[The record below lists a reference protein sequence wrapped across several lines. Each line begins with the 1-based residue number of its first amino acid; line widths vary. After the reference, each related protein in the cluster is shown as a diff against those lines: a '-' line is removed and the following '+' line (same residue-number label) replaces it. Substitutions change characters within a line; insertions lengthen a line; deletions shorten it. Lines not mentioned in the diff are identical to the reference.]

1 MKALNTL
8 IIFIYLL
15 IGNASAYANLKV
27 GTVFFYPPFVM
38 SITTGFDVQFIQ
50 KICQNLQ
57 IKYDLVP
64 MNYNELYTSLV
75 AGKIDIAIGGITIN
89 SAGPENYIYSLPY
102 ILSKGAFLVLKNSNL
117 NSIDSLRGAKVGI
130 VRGSQDGDV
139 FYTYLVAQ
147 NTEQFQIVQYDSMDV
162 LIMALSNGEIS
173 AAFTHESTVLY
184 WGLNGGG
191 QFKAVGDPVR
201 VGEGMG
207 IMSTP
212 KQAPLIN
219 VINQQIKSL
228 EQSGFYMNLYTTY
241 FANEE

>member
-1 MKALNTL
+1 MRTFNTL
-8 IIFIYLL
+8 ILFIYLL

-50 KICQNLQ
+50 KICENLQ

-64 MNYNELYTSLV
+64 MNYNELYTSL
-75 AGKIDIAIGGITIN
+75 ATGKIDIAIGGITIN

-102 ILSKGAFLVLKNSNL
+102 ILSKGAYLVLKSSNI
-117 NSIDSLRGAKVGI
+117 NSIDALSGAKVGI
-130 VRGSQDGDV
+130 VRGMQDGDV

-147 NTEQFQIVQYDSMDV
+147 NTQQFQIIQFDGMDDLV
-162 LIMALSNGEIS
+162 TALSNGEIA

-191 QFKAVGDPVR
+191 QFKTVGDPVR
-201 VGEGMG
+201 VGEGIG

-212 KQAPLIN
+212 KQASLIN
-219 VINQQIKSL
+219 LINKQIQNL